1 MFNVLFLTQ
10 YIDTPALPPSYPTE
24 ISLNSTEPVQNIPAY
39 SLFWLSFAPVAVL
52 ALLWNC
58 F

>member
-24 ISLNSTEPVQNIPAY
+24 ISLSSTEPAQTIPAY
-39 SLFWLSFAPVAVL
+39 LLLYLSFALVAVL